1 MVRARRGN
9 REPVGAVVGDAAAAA
24 AGLGV
29 QVGRAGQL
37 APAAVANRAVVQAVV
52 VQAVV
57 VQAVVQE
64 QPAIPNPLRRRWIG
78 VLALAG
84 TTLGANP
91 WRMALA
97 ASPLAGLPPVRSGA
111 VLVVDSTDGAVIF
124 AKNAQ
129 SVQPIASIT
138 KLMTA
143 LVVLDGQLDLNAR
156 IEITEADK
164 STVKFSRS
172 RLLIGTVATRRELLR
187 VALMASD
194 NRAAAALARTYPGG
208 TEAALAEMNRKARVL
223 GLVDTRFD
231 DPTGLSAGNVST
243 AVDLARLIVVARR
256 YPEIREFSTSAN
268 ATIRTPRGDVVFGNT
283 NGLTHSK
290 GWEIDLS
297 KTGFIAEAGR
307 CLVLHTKVGSRWMS
321 MVLLDAA
328 GRYTAIADA
337 QRLRQW
343 LEPKA
348 APSRAAKKSNGA

>member
-1 MVRARRGN
+1 
-9 REPVGAVVGDAAAAA
+9 
-24 AGLGV
+24 
-29 QVGRAGQL
+29 
-37 APAAVANRAVVQAVV
+37 
-52 VQAVV
+52 
-57 VQAVVQE
+57 
-64 QPAIPNPLRRRWIG
+64 
-78 VLALAG
+78 
-84 TTLGANP
+84 
-91 WRMALA
+91 
-97 ASPLAGLPPVRSGA
+97 
-111 VLVVDSTDGAVIF
+111 VLVVDSADRTVIF

-129 SVQPIASIT
+129 AIQPIASIT

-143 LVVLDGQLDLNAR
+143 LVVLDGRFDLDTR

-208 TEAALAEMNRKARVL
+208 TEAALAEMNRKAKVL
-223 GLVDTRFD
+223 DLVDTRFD

-243 AVDLARLIVVARR
+243 AVDLAKLIVVARR
-256 YPEIREFSTSAN
+256 YPEIREFSTAAN
-268 ATIRTPRGDVVFGNT
+268 ASIRTPRGEVVFGNT
-283 NGLTHSK
+283 NGLTRTN
-290 GWEIDLS
+290 GWDIDLS

-307 CLVLHTKVGSRWMS
+307 CLVLHTRIGSRWMS

-343 LEPKA
+343 LEPKPEPKA
-348 APSRAAKKSNGA
+348 APKAPPARAAAKG

>member
-1 MVRARRGN
+1 MVPAGRVRRDN
-9 REPVGAVVGDAAAAA
+9 RVPAAVGAVVVAAAVPDRVGPAVAARVAVATPAMRATRVVLAAIPAA
-24 AGLGV
+24 AREYL
-29 QVGRAGQL
+29 
-37 APAAVANRAVVQAVV
+37 
-52 VQAVV
+52 
-57 VQAVVQE
+57 
-64 QPAIPNPLRRRWIG
+64 AIPDSIRRQLIG
-78 VLALAG
+78 MLALAG
-84 TTLGANP
+84 VALGADP
-91 WRMALA
+91 WKTASA
-97 ASPLAGLPPVRSGA
+97 ASPTPAVPPVRAGS
-111 VLVVDSTDGAVIF
+111 VLVVDSADGSVIF

-129 SVQPIASIT
+129 AVQPIASIT

-143 LVVLDGQLDLNAR
+143 LVVLDGRFDLDAR

-164 STVKFSRS
+164 PTVKFSRS
-172 RLLIGTVATRRELLR
+172 RLLVGTVATRRELLR
-187 VALMASD
+187 IALMASD

-223 GLVDTRFD
+223 GLVDTKFD

-307 CLVLHTKVGSRWMS
+307 CLVLHTKIGSRWMS

-343 LEPKA
+343 LEPKI
-348 APSRAAKKSNGA
+348 APKKQKGSGSN